1 MTTLGRVA
9 LYLAFALALYA
20 TVAAVVA
27 GRRRDRRLMRSVQNA
42 FAASLVATLVGI
54 VALEYGLVTNDYS
67 LQVVAE
73 HTSRRLPLI
82 YKVTSLWAS
91 QEGSLLLWLGI
102 LTGAAALVMRQNRH
116 RNRELLPWVAAVM
129 GAIAVFFA
137 GLATFVSSPF
147 AHVAGAVPADGAGLD
162 PSLQNAYMAAHPP
175 MLYLG
180 YVSMSVP
187 FAFAMASLVTGRSDA
202 RWLLSVRRWT
212 LVSWTAL
219 GIGMLLG
226 AHWAYVEIGWGG
238 YWAWDPVESA
248 ALMPWLAATAFL
260 HSVMVQ
266 EKKGML
272 KVWNMVLVIAAF
284 ALCLF
289 GDFLTRSGVVQSV
302 HSFVQSAVGPYL
314 LGFLA
319 VVLAASVALLILR
332 LPALRADHKLESVI
346 SREATFLFNNLL
358 LLALAFAVLW
368 GVVFPIL
375 SEAVRGVRATVA
387 APYYD
392 FFLVI
397 FGLPLLALTGIGPLI
412 AWRRAS
418 PGSLWR
424 TFRWPVISGVA
435 GAVVL
440 WLWGLGSSPAGLTA
454 LSLCVFVTV
463 TIGMEFVRGTAA
475 RRALAGGS
483 WPSAFRALV
492 NRNRRR
498 YGGYVVHLAIV
509 LLVVGVTASSAYST
523 VREQTL
529 APGQSMLVDGYTL
542 TNLGP
547 PLARKGPNYTLD
559 FVRLQVSRNGRTE
572 GVLEPGQRQY
582 DTGQVGNEVDIRTS
596 YTTGTDLYA
605 ILQGVGANGTASV
618 KVLVNPAVGLVWLA
632 GVVFALG
639 ALVTI
644 WPDPREAR
652 QLARRYGELLARSE
666 A

>member
-1 MTTLGRVA
+1 M
-9 LYLAFALALYA
+9 
-20 TVAAVVA
+20 
-27 GRRRDRRLMRSVQNA
+27 
-42 FAASLVATLVGI
+42 
-54 VALEYGLVTNDYS
+54 
-67 LQVVAE
+67 
-73 HTSRRLPLI
+73 TSRSRWWPSTPAAGCPLI
-82 YKVTSLWAS
+82 YRITSLWAS
-91 QEGSLLLWLGI
+91 QEGSLLLWLTV
-102 LTGAAALVMRQNRH
+102 LTGAATIVMRQNRH
-116 RNRELLPWVAAVM
+116 RNRELMPWVAAVM
-129 GAIAVFFA
+129 GGIAVFFA
-137 GLATFVSSPF
+137 GMATFVSSPF
-147 AHVAGAVPADGAGLD
+147 AHVAGAVRADGAGLD
-162 PSLQNAYMAAHPP
+162 PSLQNVYMAAHPP

-187 FAFAMASLVTGRSDA
+187 FAFAMASLITARSDA
-202 RWLLSVRRWT
+202 RWLVSVRRWT

-284 ALCLF
+284 SLCLF

-314 LGFLA
+314 LAFLA
-319 VVLAASVALLILR
+319 LVLAASVALLIVR
-332 LPALRADHKLESVI
+332 LPTLRADHKLESVI

-418 PGSLWR
+418 PGSLMR
-424 TFRWPVISGVA
+424 TFRWPVVSGVA
-435 GAVVL
+435 GAAVL
-440 WLWGLGSSPAGLTA
+440 WLAGLGSSPAGLTA

-463 TIGMEFVRGTAA
+463 TVVMEFARGTAA
-475 RRALAGGS
+475 RRAIAGGT
-483 WPSAFRALV
+483 WPRALRDLV

-498 YGGYVVHLAIV
+498 YGGYVVHLSIV

-523 VREQTL
+523 VREAHL
-529 APGQSMLVDGYTL
+529 APGGSMRIDGYTL
-542 TNLGP
+542 RNAGVFQ
-547 PLARKGPNYTLD
+547 RKGPNYTFD
-559 FVRLQVSRNGRTE
+559 FVRLAVSRDGHSA
-572 GVLEPGQRQY
+572 GVLNPGQRQY
-582 DTGQVGNEVDIRTS
+582 DTGQVGNEVDIRS
-596 YTTGTDLYA
+596 SMTTGTDLYS
-605 ILQGVGANGTASV
+605 ILQGVDASGAGGVSV

-639 ALVTI
+639 ALITI

>member
-1 MTTLGRVA
+1 
-9 LYLAFALALYA
+9 
-20 TVAAVVA
+20 
-27 GRRRDRRLMRSVQNA
+27 
-42 FAASLVATLVGI
+42 
-54 VALEYGLVTNDYS
+54 
-67 LQVVAE
+67 
-73 HTSRRLPLI
+73 
-82 YKVTSLWAS
+82 
-91 QEGSLLLWLGI
+91 
-102 LTGAAALVMRQNRH
+102 
-116 RNRELLPWVAAVM
+116 
-129 GAIAVFFA
+129 
-137 GLATFVSSPF
+137 
-147 AHVAGAVPADGAGLD
+147 
-162 PSLQNAYMAAHPP
+162 
-175 MLYLG
+175 
-180 YVSMSVP
+180 MSVP
-187 FAFAMASLVTGRSDA
+187 FAFAMASLITARSDA
-202 RWLLSVRRWT
+202 RWLVSVRRWT

-284 ALCLF
+284 SLCLF

-314 LGFLA
+314 LAFLA
-319 VVLAASVALLILR
+319 LVLAASVALLIVR
-332 LPALRADHKLESVI
+332 LPTLRADHKLESVI

-418 PGSLWR
+418 PGSLMR
-424 TFRWPVISGVA
+424 TFRWPVVSGVA
-435 GAVVL
+435 GAALL
-440 WLWGLGSSPAGLTA
+440 WLAGLGSSPAGLTA

-463 TIGMEFVRGTAA
+463 TVVMEFARGTAA
-475 RRALAGGS
+475 RRAIAGGT
-483 WPSAFRALV
+483 WPRALRDLV

-498 YGGYVVHLAIV
+498 YGGYVVHLSIV

-523 VREQTL
+523 VREAHL
-529 APGQSMLVDGYTL
+529 APGASMRIDGYTL
-542 TNLGP
+542 RNAGVFQ
-547 PLARKGPNYTLD
+547 RKGPNYTFD
-559 FVRLQVSRNGRTE
+559 FVRLAVSRDGHSA
-572 GVLEPGQRQY
+572 GVLSPGQRQY
-582 DTGQVGNEVDIRTS
+582 DTGQVGNEVDIRS
-596 YTTGTDLYA
+596 SMTTGTDLYS
-605 ILQGVGANGTASV
+605 ILQGVDASGAGGVSV

-639 ALVTI
+639 ALITI